1 MYLRAD
7 EVLRDAFLHIP
18 VEHFEA
24 IEEIKQQLNIQ
35 RMSIDWIYVLAGVG
49 MYYLV
54 GKIYDIVEAII
65 KNKKS

>member
-1 MYLRAD
+1 
-7 EVLRDAFLHIP
+7 
-18 VEHFEA
+18 
-24 IEEIKQQLNIQ
+24 
-35 RMSIDWIYVLAGVG
+35 MSIDWIYVLAGVG